1 MGTTIGGVDMNNDSK
16 MFFQTRKSTNSSMND
31 FSKTLSE
38 VVNSEESNIKNCDN
52 DVIKDDCVKNKSENK
67 VDRNDE
73 ENNSISDVKESE
85 DNLESQ
91 EKNSA
96 EESKECVD
104 ETDVEET
111 DVEETDIEQAG
122 SDNVKEQ
129 DTINVLDEKLTDD
142 VAVIDK
148 PDNII
153 FNKQEEADIVN
164 ALELILQ
171 QIRQVLGVEDVQ
183 IQESMQNL
191 EMTSIDLINPEKIAQ
206 LVADLSGEESTIGF
220 IADENMYNSLQELTA
235 SVEIILDELVSKTGL
250 EKESILE
257 GLDVPIELFDKDITQ
272 DLQIDQVVETEDT
285 DIIDMAVE
293 NKVENDFEV
302 VSEIK
307 TFEKKESEN
316 VDSKSI
322 EPVKNS
328 ADSTIENDTTV
339 EISKTDDSEAD
350 SDKSTES
357 GNDNLSGNGQ
367 AQGFNSDLENIEALT
382 TDKDAVLD
390 EKAGTEAIIRQLADF
405 VKINS
410 GKEITEMEL
419 QLHPAS
425 LGTVNV
431 QLATKGGNIT
441 AQFTTEN
448 ETVRAAIEAQATQLQ
463 LDLEEQGIKI
473 DAIEVT
479 VASHQMEKNLEEGNK
494 DNNQDRQDDR
504 NNKVNGIRRKSINL
518 RAFETDSE
526 IAEEMQNVDDAT
538 RVAMEMMRMH
548 GNSIS
553 LLA

>member
-1 MGTTIGGVDMNNDSK
+1 MGTTIGGVDMTNDSK

-38 VVNSEESNIKNCDN
+38 VVNSEESSRKNCDI
-52 DVIKDDCVKNKSENK
+52 DVRKDDCVKNKSENK

-104 ETDVEET
+104 EN

-142 VAVIDK
+142 VSLIDK

-220 IADENMYNSLQELTA
+220 ISDENMYNSLQELTS
-235 SVEIILDELVSKTGL
+235 SVETILDELVSKTGL

-257 GLDVPIELFDKDITQ
+257 GLDVPIELFDKAVTQ
-272 DLQIDQVVETEDT
+272 DSQIEQVVETEDT

-302 VSEIK
+302 VSEVK
-307 TFEKKESEN
+307 AFETKESEDIN
-316 VDSKSI
+316 SKSLNI
-322 EPVKNS
+322 EKNS
-328 ADSTIENDTTV
+328 TEGITQNDTTV

-367 AQGFNSDLENIEALT
+367 TQGFNSDLENIEALT
-382 TDKDAVLD
+382 TDNDAVLD
-390 EKAGTEAIIRQLADF
+390 KKAGTEAIIRQLADF

>member
-1 MGTTIGGVDMNNDSK
+1 MGTTIGGVDMTNDSK

-38 VVNSEESNIKNCDN
+38 VVNSEESSRKNCDI
-52 DVIKDDCVKNKSENK
+52 DVRKDDCVKNKSENK
-67 VDRNDE
+67 FDRNDE

-104 ETDVEET
+104 EN

-142 VAVIDK
+142 VSLIDK

-153 FNKQEEADIVN
+153 FNKQEEEDIVN

-220 IADENMYNSLQELTA
+220 ISDENMYNSLQELTS
-235 SVEIILDELVSKTGL
+235 SVETILDELVSKTGL

-257 GLDVPIELFDKDITQ
+257 GLDVPIELFDKAVTQ
-272 DLQIDQVVETEDT
+272 DSQIEQVVETEDT

-302 VSEIK
+302 VSEVK
-307 TFEKKESEN
+307 AFETKESEDIN
-316 VDSKSI
+316 SKSLNI
-322 EPVKNS
+322 EKNS
-328 ADSTIENDTTV
+328 TEGITQNDTTV

-382 TDKDAVLD
+382 TDNDAVLD

>member
-1 MGTTIGGVDMNNDSK
+1 MGTTIGGVDMTNDSK

-38 VVNSEESNIKNCDN
+38 VVNSEESSRKNCDI
-52 DVIKDDCVKNKSENK
+52 DVRKDDCVKNKSENK
-67 VDRNDE
+67 FDRNDE

-104 ETDVEET
+104 EK

-142 VAVIDK
+142 VSLIDK
-148 PDNII
+148 LDNII
-153 FNKQEEADIVN
+153 FNKQEEEDIVN

-220 IADENMYNSLQELTA
+220 ISDENMYNSLQELTS
-235 SVEIILDELVSKTGL
+235 SVETILDELVSKTGL

-257 GLDVPIELFDKDITQ
+257 GLDAPIELFDKAVTQ
-272 DLQIDQVVETEDT
+272 DSQIEQEVETEYT
-285 DIIDMAVE
+285 GIIDTAVE
-293 NKVENDFEV
+293 NGLENDFEV
-302 VSEIK
+302 VSEVK
-307 TFEKKESEN
+307 AFETKESEDIN
-316 VDSKSI
+316 SKSLNI
-322 EPVKNS
+322 EKNS
-328 ADSTIENDTTV
+328 TEGITQNDTTV
-339 EISKTDDSEAD
+339 EISKTDDSETD

-382 TDKDAVLD
+382 TDNDAVLD
-390 EKAGTEAIIRQLADF
+390 KKAGTEAIIRQLADF

>member
-1 MGTTIGGVDMNNDSK
+1 MGTTIGGVDMTNDSK

-38 VVNSEESNIKNCDN
+38 VVNSEESSRKICDI
-52 DVIKDDCVKNKSENK
+52 DVRKDDCVKNKSENK
-67 VDRNDE
+67 FDRNDE

-104 ETDVEET
+104 EK

-142 VAVIDK
+142 VSLIDK
-148 PDNII
+148 LDNII
-153 FNKQEEADIVN
+153 FNKQEEEDIVN

-235 SVEIILDELVSKTGL
+235 SVETILDELVSKTGL

-302 VSEIK
+302 VSEVK
-307 TFEKKESEN
+307 AFETKESEDIN
-316 VDSKSI
+316 SKSLNI
-322 EPVKNS
+322 EKNS
-328 ADSTIENDTTV
+328 TEGITQNDTTV

-382 TDKDAVLD
+382 TDNDAVLD

>member
-1 MGTTIGGVDMNNDSK
+1 MGTTIGGVDMTNDSK

-38 VVNSEESNIKNCDN
+38 VVNSEESSRKICDI
-52 DVIKDDCVKNKSENK
+52 DVRKDDCVKNKSENK

-104 ETDVEET
+104 EK

-142 VAVIDK
+142 VSLIDK
-148 PDNII
+148 LDNII
-153 FNKQEEADIVN
+153 FNKQEEEDIVN

-220 IADENMYNSLQELTA
+220 ISDENMYNSLQELTS
-235 SVEIILDELVSKTGL
+235 SVETILDELVSKTGL

-257 GLDVPIELFDKDITQ
+257 GLDVPIELFDKAVTQ
-272 DLQIDQVVETEDT
+272 DSQIEQVVETEDT

-302 VSEIK
+302 VSEVK
-307 TFEKKESEN
+307 AFETKESEDIN
-316 VDSKSI
+316 SKSLNI
-322 EPVKNS
+322 EKNS
-328 ADSTIENDTTV
+328 TEGITQNDTTV

-382 TDKDAVLD
+382 TDNDAVLD
-390 EKAGTEAIIRQLADF
+390 KKAGTEAIIRQLADF

>member
-1 MGTTIGGVDMNNDSK
+1 MGTTIGGVDMTNDSK

-38 VVNSEESNIKNCDN
+38 VVNSEESSRKICDI
-52 DVIKDDCVKNKSENK
+52 DVRKDDCVKNKSENK
-67 VDRNDE
+67 FDRNDE

-104 ETDVEET
+104 EN

-142 VAVIDK
+142 VSLIDK
-148 PDNII
+148 LDNII
-153 FNKQEEADIVN
+153 FNKQEEEDIVN

-235 SVEIILDELVSKTGL
+235 SVETILDELVSKTGL

-302 VSEIK
+302 VSEVK
-307 TFEKKESEN
+307 AFETKESEDIN
-316 VDSKSI
+316 SKSLNI
-322 EPVKNS
+322 EKNS
-328 ADSTIENDTTV
+328 TEGITQNDTTV

-382 TDKDAVLD
+382 TDNDAVLD
-390 EKAGTEAIIRQLADF
+390 KKAGTEAIIRQLADF

>member
-1 MGTTIGGVDMNNDSK
+1 MGTTIGGVDMTNDSK

-38 VVNSEESNIKNCDN
+38 VVNSEESSRKICDI
-52 DVIKDDCVKNKSENK
+52 DVRKDDCVKNKSENK
-67 VDRNDE
+67 FDRNDE

-104 ETDVEET
+104 EK

-142 VAVIDK
+142 VSLIDK

-153 FNKQEEADIVN
+153 FNKQEEEDIVN

-220 IADENMYNSLQELTA
+220 ISDENMYNSLQELTS
-235 SVEIILDELVSKTGL
+235 SVETILDELVSKTGL

-257 GLDVPIELFDKDITQ
+257 GLDVPIELFDKAVTQ
-272 DLQIDQVVETEDT
+272 DSQIEQVVETEDT

-302 VSEIK
+302 VSEVK
-307 TFEKKESEN
+307 AFETKESEDIN
-316 VDSKSI
+316 SKSLNI
-322 EPVKNS
+322 EKNS
-328 ADSTIENDTTV
+328 TEGITQNDTTV

-382 TDKDAVLD
+382 TDNDAVLD
-390 EKAGTEAIIRQLADF
+390 KKAGTEAIIRQLADF

-425 LGTVNV
+425 LGT
-431 QLATKGGNIT
+431 T

>member
-1 MGTTIGGVDMNNDSK
+1 MGTTIGGVDMTNDSK

-38 VVNSEESNIKNCDN
+38 VVNSEESSRKNCDI
-52 DVIKDDCVKNKSENK
+52 DVRKDDCVKNKSENK

-104 ETDVEET
+104 EK

-235 SVEIILDELVSKTGL
+235 SVETILDELVSKTGL

-302 VSEIK
+302 VSEVK
-307 TFEKKESEN
+307 AFETKESEDIN
-316 VDSKSI
+316 SKSLNI
-322 EPVKNS
+322 EKNS
-328 ADSTIENDTTV
+328 TEGITQNDTTV

-382 TDKDAVLD
+382 TDNDAVLD
-390 EKAGTEAIIRQLADF
+390 KKAGTEAIIRQLADF

>member
-1 MGTTIGGVDMNNDSK
+1 MGTTIGGVDMTNDSK

-38 VVNSEESNIKNCDN
+38 VVNSEESSRKNCDI
-52 DVIKDDCVKNKSENK
+52 DVRKDDCVKNKSENK
-67 VDRNDE
+67 FDRNDE

-104 ETDVEET
+104 EK

-142 VAVIDK
+142 VSLIDK
-148 PDNII
+148 LDNII
-153 FNKQEEADIVN
+153 FNKQEEEDIVN

-235 SVEIILDELVSKTGL
+235 SVETILDELVSKTGL

-302 VSEIK
+302 VSEVK
-307 TFEKKESEN
+307 AFETKESEDIN
-316 VDSKSI
+316 SKSLNI
-322 EPVKNS
+322 EKNS
-328 ADSTIENDTTV
+328 TEGITQNDTTV

-382 TDKDAVLD
+382 TDNDAVLD
-390 EKAGTEAIIRQLADF
+390 KKAGTEAIIRQLADF

>member
-1 MGTTIGGVDMNNDSK
+1 MGTTIGGVDMTNDSK
-16 MFFQTRKSTNSSMND
+16 MFFQTQKSTNSSMSD

-38 VVNSEESNIKNCDN
+38 VVNSEESSRKICDN
-52 DVIKDDCVKNKSENK
+52 DVRKDDCVKNKSENK

-104 ETDVEET
+104 EK
-111 DVEETDIEQAG
+111 DVEETDIEQVG

-129 DTINVLDEKLTDD
+129 DAINVLDEKLTDD
-142 VAVIDK
+142 AAVIDK
-148 PDNII
+148 PDSII
-153 FNKQEEADIVN
+153 FDKMEEADIVN

-235 SVEIILDELVSKTGL
+235 SVETILDELVSKTGL
-250 EKESILE
+250 EKESIIE
-257 GLDVPIELFDKDITQ
+257 GLDVPIELFDKAVTQ
-272 DLQIDQVVETEDT
+272 DSQIEQEVETEYT
-285 DIIDMAVE
+285 EIIDTAVE
-293 NKVENDFEV
+293 NGLENDFEF

-322 EPVKNS
+322 DPVKNS

-339 EISKTDDSEAD
+339 KISKTDDSEAD

-357 GNDNLSGNGQ
+357 GNDNLNGNGQ

-382 TDKDAVLD
+382 TDNDAVLD

>member
-1 MGTTIGGVDMNNDSK
+1 MGTTIGGVDMTNDSK

-38 VVNSEESNIKNCDN
+38 VVNSEESSRKNCDI
-52 DVIKDDCVKNKSENK
+52 DVRKDDCVKNKSENK

-104 ETDVEET
+104 EK

-235 SVEIILDELVSKTGL
+235 SVETILDELVSKTGL

-302 VSEIK
+302 VSEVK
-307 TFEKKESEN
+307 AFETKESEDIN
-316 VDSKSI
+316 SKSLNI
-322 EPVKNS
+322 EKNS
-328 ADSTIENDTTV
+328 TEGITQNDTTV

-382 TDKDAVLD
+382 TDNDAVLD